1 MSVKDAVQELRTA
14 TVFNKHNAI
23 PAARLCPDWGQVH
36 REDQIRRT
44 GHSSLPSAD
53 ERSATAPPMRAASG
67 RGGDNWATQS
77 STSSVPYRY
86 QERQTPG
93 GGCASPSGLNSA
105 YTYYYGTEPLNPA
118 ATNNEAN
125 RVGSL
130 SMFGSQAISGKVS
143 SGSFGFGTATREQA
157 GELYISPAHLRA
169 NLCKFSPGP
178 ATYGATTSLNR
189 QVPPPLPPTTPLLP
203 LPPDTLPHAPQ
214 PPAPLC
220 PSHADLLTQPRPPV
234 RAALISLPCAHAAA
248 PAGAQLE
255 ALLPVG
261 LLWPR
266 GALRPTPPLCSCNLH
281 AGPRCLPCL
290 SSVVVRATP
299 ADPCRAS
306 CASCACGPV
315 AHPLQPRRAVL
326 WQQPQ
331 RSPAPR
337 RDPVF
342 TRIFS
347 EALTGYSH
355 FGGRVNRFV

>member
-1 MSVKDAVQELRTA
+1 MFRPTPLSRPETEDNLSYMSVKDAVQELRTA

-189 QVPPPLPPTTPLLP
+189 QVPPPLPPQISINSVFSLSSTT
-203 LPPDTLPHAPQ
+203 T
-214 PPAPLC
+214 
-220 PSHADLLTQPRPPV
+220 S
-234 RAALISLPCAHAAA
+234 
-248 PAGAQLE
+248 
-255 ALLPVG
+255 
-261 LLWPR
+261 
-266 GALRPTPPLCSCNLH
+266 SCNQLGGG
-281 AGPRCLPCL
+281 ADFSTLLGCL
-290 SSVVVRATP
+290 SPS
-299 ADPCRAS
+299 
-306 CASCACGPV
+306 
-315 AHPLQPRRAVL
+315 Q
-326 WQQPQ
+326 
-331 RSPAPR
+331 
-337 RDPVF
+337 
-342 TRIFS
+342 
-347 EALTGYSH
+347 
-355 FGGRVNRFV
+355 